1 MLSTL
6 ATLKARLGIA
16 DLDVQYDDLLT
27 TALTALSSAFDKYTN
42 RTLARTANIT
52 YEFPASNTEILPP
65 CYPIESVSK
74 FELKTSESEGWIE
87 QTNITHLVRN
97 SSVISLASPFCILHS
112 AFCIGRVTLT
122 GGFVLPGDTAS
133 AGQTP
138 LPPDLEQAAI
148 EQVAYWFRNRDKIG
162 LIRNWPHQGTYEQ
175 FGTLDL
181 LPSVCAVL
189 QNYKRWTI

>member
-6 ATLKARLGIA
+6 ANLKSRLAIP
-16 DLDVQYDDLLT
+16 DLDVQHDDLLT

-42 RTLARTANIT
+42 RTLARTANT
-52 YEFPASNTEILPP
+52 THEFAGNDTEILPP
-65 CYPIESVSK
+65 VYPIESVSK

-87 QTNITHLVRN
+87 QTNITYLVRN
-97 SSVISLASPFCILHS
+97 SSVISLASPFCILNS
-112 AFCIGRVTLT
+112 AFCIARVTLT

-175 FGTLDL
+175 FTETDL
-181 LPSVCAVL
+181 LPTVL
-189 QNYKRWTI
+189 AILRKYERWAI